1 GGAGLPWQ
9 ERWGSAKPWERVMT
23 VRVDFVDCSC
33 VRRAVR
39 SGANEKNGKE
49 QEPWHN
55 KSSAHQATLGRGSR
69 AGYAL
74 SWEKT
79 SSPVGLGGWK
89 SRRWTTRS
97 YTSRWRP
104 ASSGTGSAPIT
115 TTSC

>member
-1 GGAGLPWQ
+1 
-9 ERWGSAKPWERVMT
+9 MT

-49 QEPWHN
+49 QEPWHS

-79 SSPVGLGGWK
+79 SSPVGSGGWR
-89 SRRWTTRS
+89 SRRWTTRLHLTVATRFLRNWLRS
-97 YTSRWRP
+97 HYYDFVLR
-104 ASSGTGSAPIT
+104 
-115 TTSC
+115 